1 MPEVRRRKKYGALAP
16 GTTGQ
21 KYDAAVAAAAQ
32 AGPTS
37 QGFAGHPM
45 LDEFRSGK
53 QAAEDDATYKRLFGQ
68 DPDTKKTVSR
78 EEMGELNE
86 AWAEQSSENR
96 DPNDVYDILSMR
108 EDAAK
113 WEEKGLK
120 PGDEI
125 PAELNKYK
133 PGTLGQKY
141 PGASGGDYTRVRDL
155 NDPGDNFQSPDAEAL
170 RRGEK
175 SDILKGIEKEGI
187 DRIKS
192 DRFQAGREG
201 PPIGS
206 PDQEGL
212 DPNRTTEDSPQY
224 QKMQDAI
231 DKRQEK
237 APPKAMAPVDP
248 IQQSSQAAFQRANDL
263 RPDLIQHDIYRP
275 SEHSTDNVIQHD
287 IFRPSEH
294 STDNVIQP
302 ETNRIAYNDTPL
314 RSGFTEPELSYDDM
328 AMSPLEGM
336 GETSGNWW
344 DDDELRQSLSLA

>member
-141 PGASGGDYTRVRDL
+141 PGASRGDYTRVQEGL
-155 NDPGDNFQSPDAEAL
+155 DPNRTTADSPQYQKMQDSMDE
-170 RRGEK
+170 RRRKAQLAKNWEGE
-175 SDILKGIEKEGI
+175 LGL
-187 DRIKS
+187 
-192 DRFQAGREG
+192 
-201 PPIGS
+201 GS

-212 DPNRTTEDSPQY
+212 DPNRTTADSPQY
-224 QKMQDAI
+224 QQMQDAI

>member
-78 EEMGELNE
+78 EEMGELNK
-86 AWAEQSSENR
+86 AWAEQSPENR

-141 PGASGGDYTRVRDL
+141 PGASRGDYTRV
-155 NDPGDNFQSPDAEAL
+155 
-170 RRGEK
+170 
-175 SDILKGIEKEGI
+175 
-187 DRIKS
+187 
-192 DRFQAGREG
+192 
-201 PPIGS
+201 
-206 PDQEGL
+206 QEGL
-212 DPNRTTEDSPQY
+212 DPNRTTADSPQY
-224 QKMQDAI
+224 QQMQDAI

-237 APPKAMAPVDP
+237 APLKAMAPVDP